1 MSHSSSTATAV
12 LILGAEI
19 SLNHLSEFSGPPQDP
34 EKFGAYQQAAG
45 ATLMQYGGKI
55 LGAGT
60 NVEVA
65 DGTWS
70 PIGMVVIEFESMA
83 KAKEWY
89 NFPEYSA
96 IKSQRFDNAD
106 SGLVFLDAG

>member
-1 MSHSSSTATAV
+1 MAVYVIGAV
-12 LILGAEI
+12 L
-19 SLNHLSEFSGPPQDP
+19 SVSDP
-34 EKFGAYQQAAG
+34 EKFSAYQQSAG
-45 ATLMQYGGKI
+45 QTLAQYGGKI
-55 LGAGT
+55 LGGGT

-70 PIGMVVIEFESMA
+70 PIGMVVVEFESMA

-89 NFPEYSA
+89 NSPEYSA

-106 SGLVFLDAG
+106 TGLVFLDAS

>member
-1 MSHSSSTATAV
+1 MAVYAIGAV
-12 LILGAEI
+12 L
-19 SLNHLSEFSGPPQDP
+19 SVSDP
-34 EKFGAYQQAAG
+34 EKFSAYQQAAG
-45 ATLMQYGGKI
+45 PTLAQYGGKI
-55 LGAGT
+55 LGGGT

-70 PIGMVVIEFESMA
+70 PVGMVVIEFESMA

-89 NFPEYSA
+89 SSPEYSA
-96 IKSQRFDNAD
+96 IKSQRHDNTD

>member
-1 MSHSSSTATAV
+1 MAV
-12 LILGAEI
+12 YAIG
-19 SLNHLSEFSGPPQDP
+19 SVLSVKDP

-45 ATLMQYGGKI
+45 STLAMYGGKI
-55 LGAGT
+55 IAGGY
-60 NVEVA
+60 NIEVA

-70 PIGMVVIEFESMA
+70 PVGLVVIGFENMA

-89 NFPEYSA
+89 NSPEYRA

>member
-1 MSHSSSTATAV
+1 MAVYAIGAV
-12 LILGAEI
+12 L
-19 SLNHLSEFSGPPQDP
+19 SVSDP
-34 EKFGAYQQAAG
+34 EKFSAYQQAAG
-45 ATLMQYGGKI
+45 PTLAQNGGKI
-55 LGAGT
+55 LGGGT

-70 PIGMVVIEFESMA
+70 PVGMVVIEFESMA

-89 NFPEYSA
+89 SSPEYSA
-96 IKSQRFDNAD
+96 IKSQRHDNTD

>member
-1 MSHSSSTATAV
+1 MATYVIGAV
-12 LILGAEI
+12 L
-19 SLNHLSEFSGPPQDP
+19 SVKDP
-34 EKFGAYQQAAG
+34 EKFAAYQQVAG
-45 ATLMQYGGKI
+45 RTVALYGGKI
-55 LGAGT
+55 LGGGT
-60 NVEVA
+60 NIEVA

-89 NFPEYSA
+89 NSPEYSA
-96 IKSQRFDNAD
+96 VKSQRFDNAD